1 MLEQNNSMPK
11 YHQLKEYLKEL
22 ILSGKIASGE
32 QLPSENTLVRQFNLS
47 RHTVRQALGELEND
61 GWIYRE
67 QGRGTFCAFREKRK
81 QTIAV
86 LTTYISDYIFPN
98 IIRGIEE
105 VLSSAGY
112 TLILANTG
120 NNKDKEAQCMK
131 NLMEK
136 DIAGLIV
143 EPTKSARENVNS
155 NYFAELERRRV
166 PYLMLHAV
174 YPELDPAYIIM
185 DDEKGGYLAT
195 KYLLQ
200 IGHRVI
206 AGIFK
211 SDDLQGVRRQAGF
224 AAALAEYN
232 VDLEPGLVGNYETE
246 QLFSYPY
253 QFTCSVLER
262 NPRPTAIV
270 CYNDQ
275 IAMQVLQAIRDR
287 GLTVPEDISVVGYD
301 DSSLATASEVKLTS
315 IKHPKA
321 DMGRQA
327 ARFIID
333 MVEKRVEKPKLV
345 YAPELVVRSSCRSI

>member
-1 MLEQNNSMPK
+1 MFEQNDSMPK

-22 ILSGKIASGE
+22 MLNGKITFGE
-32 QLPSENTLVRQFNLS
+32 QLPSENALASQFNLS
-47 RHTVRQALGELEND
+47 RHTVRQALGDLENE

-67 QGRGTFCAFREKRK
+67 QGRGTFCAFRERK
-81 QTIAV
+81 KGSIAV

-98 IIRGIEE
+98 IIKGIEE
-105 VLSSAGY
+105 VLSAAGY
-112 TLILANTG
+112 TLILMNTN
-120 NNKDKEAQCMK
+120 NNKEKEAQCIK
-131 NLMEK
+131 SLIEK
-136 DIAGLIV
+136 DISGLIV

-155 NYFAELERRRV
+155 DYFVELEKRQV
-166 PYLMLHAV
+166 PYLMLHAL

-200 IGHRVI
+200 IGHRRI

-211 SDDLQGVRRQAGF
+211 SEDLQGVKRQAGF
-224 AAALAEYN
+224 MAAMDEY
-232 VDLEPGLVGNYETE
+232 GLKSESLLLGNYETE

-253 QFTCSVLER
+253 QFTCSVL
-262 NPRPTAIV
+262 NKTPRPTAIV

-275 IAMQVLQAIRDR
+275 IAMQVLQAIRDK
-287 GLTVPEDISVVGYD
+287 GLKVPEDISVVGYD
-301 DSSLATASEVKLTS
+301 DSNLATASEVKLTS

-321 DMGRQA
+321 EMGRQA

-333 MVEKRVEKPKLV
+333 MVERRVEKPKLV
-345 YAPELVVRSSCRSI
+345 YTPELVVRSSCRSI